1 MSVFAGER
9 RRIGIALADRP
20 SRASRVP
27 RAFGRSD
34 STIWQGRQRKASSG
48 LRFSR
53 TSQCVG
59 RPDGGMGAG
68 SVPRVG
74 TAAWT
79 AARLAWRDRATASAR
94 ALIAARRAAAG
105 APPLTDAL
113 EPQKTPLDAGVHAT
127 PAHRSS
133 MSPRD
138 CWPPGA
144 SQPRP
149 GMASRHVIDD
159 AFDPRDLSVLVAA
172 AKMSMHA
179 LRASG
184 SGEASAAALGR
195 ASEGILGLDA
205 HVAMRRTIRTMTET
219 ARRAVHGV
227 PPVVPP
233 VPARDDRTEE
243 GAHSGDDLDA
253 PTLHP
258 ASARSS
264 PTSSPARRPLRP
276 LRPAPKST
284 PRTGTGAPTS
294 TRRTSRSTTSAR
306 CCTCPTATA
315 STSPAGSCI
324 LWMRSAGGR
333 RSRRGGTGSSCSA
346 RGGERPRRGGGDVG
360 GADDAQPL
368 ADPGSEGR
376 RARRRLLLTNA

>member
-1 MSVFAGER
+1 
-9 RRIGIALADRP
+9 
-20 SRASRVP
+20 
-27 RAFGRSD
+27 
-34 STIWQGRQRKASSG
+34 
-48 LRFSR
+48 
-53 TSQCVG
+53 
-59 RPDGGMGAG
+59 MGAG

-172 AKMSMHA
+172 AKTSMYA
-179 LRASG
+179 LRG
-184 SGEASAAALGR
+184 SDGEASAAALGR

-205 HVAMRRTIRTMTET
+205 HVAMRRTLRAMTET

-227 PPVVPP
+227 HPVVSG
-233 VPARDDRTEE
+233 VPAEGDRTE
-243 GAHSGDDLDA
+243 GAHSGDDA
-253 PTLHP
+253 PTLRPVGAIFTHIVP
-258 ASARSS
+258 GETSVTSVTPPIDAHGYWSPHVDKANVPEYDVSAVLYLSDGDGVDFAGGALHFMDASGGWK
-264 PTSSPARRPLRP
+264 TV
-276 LRPAPKST
+276 T
-284 PRTGTGAPTS
+284 PRRNRLVVFSSGEENVHAVGVVTS
-294 TRRTSRSTTSAR
+294 
-306 CCTCPTATA
+306 
-315 STSPAGSCI
+315 
-324 LWMRSAGGR
+324 
-333 RSRRGGTGSSCSA
+333 
-346 RGGERPRRGGGDVG
+346 GERTTLNLWLTRDPRV
-360 GADDAQPL
+360 AAAEDDC
-368 ADPGSEGR
+368 
-376 RARRRLLLTNA
+376 

>member
-1 MSVFAGER
+1 
-9 RRIGIALADRP
+9 
-20 SRASRVP
+20 
-27 RAFGRSD
+27 
-34 STIWQGRQRKASSG
+34 
-48 LRFSR
+48 
-53 TSQCVG
+53 
-59 RPDGGMGAG
+59 MGAG

-149 GMASRHVIDD
+149 GMTSRHVIDD

-205 HVAMRRTIRTMTET
+205 HIAMRRTIRTMTET

-233 VPARDDRTEE
+233 ITARDDRTEE

-258 ASARSS
+258 AGALFTHIVPGETSVTSVTPGTPIDTTHGYWSPHVDKANVPEYDVSAVLYLSDGDGVDFAGGELHFMDAIGGWK
-264 PTSSPARRPLRP
+264 TV
-276 LRPAPKST
+276 T
-284 PRTGTGAPTS
+284 PRRNRLVVFSSGEENVHAVGVVTS
-294 TRRTSRSTTSAR
+294 
-306 CCTCPTATA
+306 
-315 STSPAGSCI
+315 
-324 LWMRSAGGR
+324 
-333 RSRRGGTGSSCSA
+333 
-346 RGGERPRRGGGDVG
+346 GERTTLNLWLTRDPRV
-360 GADDAQPL
+360 AAPDD
-368 ADPGSEGR
+368 D
-376 RARRRLLLTNA
+376 